1 MTETNQFELSNH
13 NEATE
18 LLSTALCDKL
28 EYLQALH
35 NAVKQ
40 QDDRLVYQLIDQDR
54 YALEILQ
61 QDGNLAS
68 QQNQR
73 LIADIGD
80 RLAIYLSGN
89 LIDYLRKRYPFFYF
103 EEVGLGQFKIYF
115 GNWWGRRF
123 FGTLDVLNV
132 RFDFEATEYQKLA
145 QSFALEKENK
155 MLNTDKIGRLSAE
168 IDELQTLIDEQNK
181 RDQQK
186 ESLRQEIKRNSQEKV
201 MPWESGRQKEERQKL
216 VAQLSI
222 LTEIDEKAAGA
233 YKQIRENQDV
243 ILKLSKEDTLI
254 GYEKQSIVAKFG
266 DFATFEEANRV
277 LYRDYLTDLIA
288 RQRRGE

>member
-1 MTETNQFELSNH
+1 MTQTNQFELSNH
-13 NEATE
+13 AETTK
-18 LLSTALCDKL
+18 LLSTALCEKL
-28 EYLQALH
+28 EYLQAL
-35 NAVKQ
+35 NAAVNQ
-40 QDDRLVYQLIDQDR
+40 QDDRLVYQLIDQER
-54 YALEILQ
+54 YAIEILQ
-61 QDGNLAS
+61 QEAS
-68 QQNQR
+68 LVTHQYKQ
-73 LIADIGD
+73 LIADCDD
-80 RLAIYLSGN
+80 RLAAYLSEN
-89 LIDYLRKRYPFFYF
+89 LIEYLRKRYPFFYF

-132 RFDFEATEYQKLA
+132 GFNFEEIEYQKLA

-233 YKQIRENQDV
+233 YKQIRENQDI

-288 RQRRGE
+288 RKRRGE